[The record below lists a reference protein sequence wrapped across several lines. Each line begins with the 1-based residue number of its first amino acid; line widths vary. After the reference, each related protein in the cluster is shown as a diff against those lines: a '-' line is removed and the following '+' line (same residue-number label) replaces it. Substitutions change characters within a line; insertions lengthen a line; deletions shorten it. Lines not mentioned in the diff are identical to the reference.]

1 MSIANNRREIFRKN
15 PKDIT
20 NDIAIGISYPFDNRV
35 FNSTYTTKD
44 QLRSNLINFLLT
56 NKGEKLFDPN
66 FGTDLKYRLFEP
78 IDDTLEELITNSLTD
93 GVQQYLPELEIS
105 SFIYNPSEDQH
116 KVEISVTYKYLLD
129 NTTDTVNLQ
138 ING

>member
-66 FGTDLKYRLFEP
+66 FGTDLK
-78 IDDTLEELITNSLTD
+78 
-93 GVQQYLPELEIS
+93 
-105 SFIYNPSEDQH
+105 
-116 KVEISVTYKYLLD
+116 
-129 NTTDTVNLQ
+129 
-138 ING
+138 

>member
-35 FNSTYTTKD
+35 FNPTYTTKD

-105 SFIYNPSEDQH
+105 SFIYNPSEDQN

>member
-44 QLRSNLINFLLT
+44 QLRSNLINF
-56 NKGEKLFDPN
+56 E
-66 FGTDLKYRLFEP
+66 R
-78 IDDTLEELITNSLTD
+78 
-93 GVQQYLPELEIS
+93 
-105 SFIYNPSEDQH
+105 
-116 KVEISVTYKYLLD
+116 YKYMFFSL
-129 NTTDTVNLQ
+129 NRG
-138 ING
+138 IY

>member
-105 SFIYNPSEDQH
+105 SFIYNPSEDQN